1 MGMRR
6 EAEAE
11 SRKTIRIKMRL
22 RVEKLSG
29 KSDVKKGTVILIR
42 RQESAREE

>member
-6 EAEAE
+6 EAEIG

-29 KSDVKKGTVILIR
+29 KIDVKKGTVILIR
-42 RQESAREE
+42 TQEWAREE